1 MLPSVDPF
9 PASVSEADPG
19 RNRGR
24 TAGYRGGIYAYL
36 ADGHICLFSRLPGGR
51 PAATSG
57 ANHARQ
63 RWFSPV
69 EAELRR
75 TLQAEGRRRVLGATP
90 LQTLARVQHEWLGVL
105 LKVGLVEALVLVD
118 DFADRAVGLDA
129 VDTERIAVEVIV
141 AAKPDDV
148 EVACRRAIACD
159 HAAGTR
165 DGCRA

>member
-36 ADGHICLFSRLPGGR
+36 ADQRGHICLFSRLPGGR

-69 EAELRR
+69 DAEL
-75 TLQAEGRRRVLGATP
+75 G
-90 LQTLARVQHEWLGVL
+90 QTLIRVTL
-105 LKVGLVEALVLVD
+105 LRLPLMRTPVSPGAS
-118 DFADRAVGLDA
+118 R
-129 VDTERIAVEVIV
+129 
-141 AAKPDDV
+141 
-148 EVACRRAIACD
+148 
-159 HAAGTR
+159 
-165 DGCRA
+165 